1 MRLRYDLLLLFITLI
16 YFNESIIKFLLTAT
30 KVFIFFYFI
39 GAPKFDTKFNVQTIR
54 RGDKVFLSCNAYGD
68 TPITFTWRKNGI
80 ILDPLTKP
88 R

>member
-1 MRLRYDLLLLFITLI
+1 MLLITSNYHNGSSIKCCVILNHTRKILI
-16 YFNESIIKFLLTAT
+16 YFH
-30 KVFIFFYFI
+30 FI
-39 GAPKFDTKFNVQTIR
+39 GAPKFDTKFNVQTVR
-54 RGDKVFLSCNAYGD
+54 RGDKVFLACNAYGD